1 MTLKDPEGDLE
12 QRLISEFLRVRGHDA
27 RTLAALGD
35 DDRRALLAEAR
46 RHATRRLAEVEA
58 RAHYVHAIHRRT

>member
-12 QRLISEFLRVRGHDA
+12 QRLISEFLRVRGYDA
-27 RTLAALGD
+27 AALAALD
-35 DDRRALLAEAR
+35 DLDRQALLAEAR

-58 RAHYVHAIHRRT
+58 RAHYVHAIHRPT